1 VAEVVAATVSALGSG
16 ATVSLEDPTGQFAR
30 NYNRETF
37 MFAHGLATNPI
48 FELKSLVELSRRM
61 PDHRDTYWSNGRVG
75 VEHGWNAGTGGRL
88 TLQDTIAHIAENDSI
103 VILKHTEQDPVFG
116 PVLQDFL
123 QRVVEFSGEA
133 MHSDVTVGETLIL
146 ISSPH
151 RITPYHM
158 DGETNFLVQVRGDK
172 WFYVFDHDD
181 RTLVSAEETERYYC
195 GDINAVA
202 YRAERQRDAV
212 AYDLHAGYGVHV
224 PVASPHWVQNKDNVS
239 VAISVTYELRSVSN
253 LIRVHKINRR
263 LRQLGLRPAA
273 PGMSPWRDR
282 LKMAVAAG
290 LAGVRSITAKKP
302 LPRPYAA
309 WVPRSRERENC
320 S

>member
-1 VAEVVAATVSALGSG
+1 VAAEISAQASGS
-16 ATVSLEDPTGQFAR
+16 AASLEDPSGQFAR
-30 NYNRETF
+30 NYNRKTF
-37 MFAHGLATNPI
+37 MFAHGLAQSPL
-48 FELKSLVELSRRM
+48 FELGSLVELSRRM
-61 PDHRDTYWSNGRVG
+61 PDHRDTYWSNGRVK

-88 TLQDTIAHIAENDSI
+88 SLQDTIANIAENDSI

-116 PVLQDFL
+116 PVLRDFL
-123 QRVVEFSGEA
+123 QRVVDFSGEA
-133 MHSDVTVGETLIL
+133 MRSDVTVGETLIL
-146 ISSPH
+146 ISSPN

-181 RTLVSAEETERYYC
+181 RTLVTDRETERYYC

-239 VAISVTYELRSVSN
+239 VAISVTYELRSVEN

-263 LRQLGLRPAA
+263 LRQLGLKPAA
-273 PGMSPWRDR
+273 PGTSPWRDR

-290 LAGVRSITAKKP
+290 LGGVRSITARKAP
-302 LPRPYAA
+302 SRPYAA
-309 WVPRSRERENC
+309 WVPGSRERGNC

>member
-1 VAEVVAATVSALGSG
+1 MAARVSAAGCD
-16 ATVSLEDPTGQFAR
+16 AVASLEDPAGQFAR
-30 NYNRETF
+30 NYNRKTF
-37 MFAHGLATNPI
+37 MFAHGLAASPL
-48 FELKSLVELSRRM
+48 FELESLVELSRRM

-88 TLQDTIAHIAENDSI
+88 SVQDTIAGIAENDSI

-133 MHSDVTVGETLIL
+133 MRSDVTVGETLIL
-146 ISSPH
+146 ISSPR

-181 RTLVSAEETERYYC
+181 RTLVTEEETERYFC

-202 YRAERQRDAV
+202 YRSERQQDAV
-212 AYDLHAGYGVHV
+212 AYDLHAGFGVHV

-239 VAISVTYELRSVSN
+239 VAISVTYELRSVAN
-253 LIRVHKINRR
+253 LIGVHRVNRR
-263 LRQLGLRPAA
+263 LRQLGLKPAI
-273 PGMSPWRDR
+273 PGMSKWRDR
-282 LKMAVAAG
+282 LKVAVAAG
-290 LAGVRSITAKKP
+290 FTGARSITAKKSQ
-302 LPRPYAA
+302 PRPYAA
-309 WVPRSRERENC
+309 WTPRSRERENR